1 MWREVGCLGMGM
13 LSSFGFVA
21 LLHHRAC
28 CWTLPSRGARGDAKL
43 RSLGFAPGA

>member
-21 LLHHRAC
+21 LLHHRARAEPC
-28 CWTLPSRGARGDAKL
+28 LLA
-43 RSLGFAPGA
+43 APGGMHA